1 MHPDKPAAIDE
12 LYAYFREILVNNLSP
27 AQLALHDY
35 YSAQDPLYDSSD
47 DDMEEFPL
55 FEGLPELLAY
65 DEDCG

>member
-12 LYAYFREILVNNLSP
+12 LYAHFRAILVNNLSP

-35 YSAQDPLYDSSD
+35 YSAQDDLYDDSD
-47 DDMEEFPL
+47 ENEEFPL

-65 DEDCG
+65 DED